1 MAANAF
7 RDRGI
12 PHRARWRGRPQLAPS
27 PPVTL
32 PAENADHPLAG
43 VRVLDMSRVLAGPY
57 VGRMLSDLGADVV
70 KLEPPEGDVTR
81 NWGFK
86 RHGLS
91 GYYTQ
96 QNVGKR
102 NVCIDL
108 RVPGGA
114 ALVERLASR
123 ADVLVEN
130 FRPGVLD
137 QYGLGWPVPAAK
149 NPRLGMLSITGF
161 GQEGPESRR
170 PAYATVVH
178 AESGIAHRQA
188 LLDGTPPV
196 DPRVSIADMDA
207 ALHGLVG
214 VLAALV
220 MRARTGRGQHVDI
233 GMLDSVLATDDYV
246 HLVLDGMSAEEGI
259 IVNETWDIVGGPIL
273 IAGGFRWTWRRLHE
287 VHGLEDGVPDA
298 APLADKIR
306 ARRDAI
312 GRFFATFDDRA
323 NLLAALDRA
332 ELAWGEVRSTEAA
345 LGSPTAVARGAI
357 AEVDDRGGGTRRV
370 IQSPY
375 RFSDA
380 ASGARGGA
388 SRRGEHNHLVLAEWL
403 ALDADEIDALAL
415 SGVLLAEKPAR

>member
-1 MAANAF
+1 MRSADQAG
-7 RDRGI
+7 DR
-12 PHRARWRGRPQLAPS
+12 
-27 PPVTL
+27 
-32 PAENADHPLAG
+32 PLAG
-43 VRVLDMSRVLAGPY
+43 LRVLDMSRVLAGPY
-57 VGRMLSDLGADVV
+57 VGRMLADLGAEVV
-70 KLEPPEGDVTR
+70 KVEPPEGDVTR
-81 NWGFK
+81 NWGRK

-91 GYYTQ
+91 GYFTQ

-108 RVPGGA
+108 RAPGGA
-114 ALVERLASR
+114 ALVARLAAS

-137 QYGLGWPVPAAK
+137 QFGLGWGALSRA
-149 NPRLGMLSITGF
+149 NPRLVMLSISGF

-178 AESGIAHRQA
+178 AESGIAQRQA
-188 LLDGTPPV
+188 ELDGTPAV

-214 VLAALV
+214 VLSALV

-246 HLVLDGMSAEEGI
+246 HLALDGMSAREGI
-259 IVNETWDIVGGPIL
+259 IVNETWDVVGGPIL
-273 IAGGFRWTWRRLHE
+273 IAGGFRWTWKRLHE
-287 VHGLEDGVPDA
+287 VHGLRDA
-298 APLADKIR
+298 MPEGAALDEKIL
-306 ARRDAI
+306 ARREAI
-312 GRFFATFDDRA
+312 TRFFAAFDDRKK
-323 NLLAALDRA
+323 LLTALDA
-332 ELAWGEVRSTEAA
+332 AGLAWGDVRSTEAA
-345 LGSPTAVARGAI
+345 LESPTAVARQVI

-380 ASGARGGA
+380 ASGARAGA
-388 SRRGEHNHLVLAEWL
+388 SHRGEHNREVLAAWL
-403 ALDADEIDALAL
+403 DLPTTEIEALVAAK
-415 SGVLLAEKPAR
+415 VLLGETRPG

>member
-1 MAANAF
+1 MVTQGAS
-7 RDRGI
+7 
-12 PHRARWRGRPQLAPS
+12 APS
-27 PPVTL
+27 S
-32 PAENADHPLAG
+32 NAADRPLAG
-43 VRVLDMSRVLAGPY
+43 VRVLDLSRVLAGPY
-57 VGRMLSDLGADVV
+57 VGRMLADLGADVV

-81 NWGFK
+81 NWGHK

-102 NVCIDL
+102 NVCVDL
-108 RVPGGA
+108 RAAGGS
-114 ALVERLASR
+114 ALVERLATS

-137 QYGLGWPVPAAK
+137 QFGLGWRALSAK
-149 NPRLGMLSITGF
+149 NPRLVMLSISGF
-161 GQEGPESRR
+161 GQDGPESRR

-214 VLAALV
+214 VLSALV
-220 MRARTGRGQHVDI
+220 MRQRTGRGQHVDI

-246 HLVLDGMSAEEGI
+246 HLALDGMPAEEGI
-259 IVNETWDIVGGPIL
+259 IVNETWNVVGGPIL
-273 IAGGFRWTWRRLHE
+273 IAGGFRWTWKRLNE
-287 VHGLEDGVPDA
+287 VHGVQDGVADG
-298 APLADKIR
+298 APLDEKIR
-306 ARRDAI
+306 ARREAI
-312 GRFFATFDDRA
+312 GRFFATFDDRGK
-323 NLLAALDRA
+323 LLAALDHA
-332 ELAWGEVRSTEAA
+332 DLAWGDVRSTERA
-345 LGSPTAVARGAI
+345 LQSLTAVARA
-357 AEVDDRGGGTRRV
+357 AVVEVDDRGGGSRRV

-380 ASGARGGA
+380 TSGARGGA
-388 SRRGEHNHLVLAEWL
+388 PRRGEHNHEVLGEWL
-403 ALDADEIDALAL
+403 ALGVPEIDALAHR
-415 SGVLLAEKPAR
+415 GVLLTER

>member
-1 MAANAF
+1 
-7 RDRGI
+7 
-12 PHRARWRGRPQLAPS
+12 
-27 PPVTL
+27 
-32 PAENADHPLAG
+32 
-43 VRVLDMSRVLAGPY
+43 MSRVLAGPY
-57 VGRMLSDLGADVV
+57 VGRMLADLGADVV

-81 NWGFK
+81 NWGQK

-102 NVCIDL
+102 NVCVDL
-108 RVPGGA
+108 RASGGS
-114 ALVERLASR
+114 ALVARLAER

-137 QYGLGWPVPAAK
+137 QYGLGWAALSAK
-149 NPRLGMLSITGF
+149 NPRLVMLSISGF
-161 GQEGPESRR
+161 GQDGPESRR

-188 LLDGTPPV
+188 VLDGTPPV

-207 ALHGLVG
+207 ALHGMVG
-214 VLAALV
+214 VLSALV

-246 HLVLDGMSAEEGI
+246 HLALDGMSAQEGI

-273 IAGGFRWTWRRLHE
+273 IAGGFRWTWKRLNE
-287 VHGLEDGVPDA
+287 VHGVQDGVA
-298 APLADKIR
+298 EGASLADKVR
-306 ARRDAI
+306 ARRAAI
-312 GRFFATFDDRA
+312 ARYFATFDDRA
-323 NLLAALDRA
+323 KLLAALDKCG
-332 ELAWGEVRSTEAA
+332 LAWGEVRSTEAA
-345 LGSPTAVARGAI
+345 LRSPTAVARGAI
-357 AEVDDRGGGTRRV
+357 ADVDDRGGGTRQV

-388 SRRGEHNHLVLAEWL
+388 PRRGEHNRAVLTEWL
-403 ALDADEIDALAL
+403 ALGADEIDALARG
-415 SGVLLAEKPAR
+415 GVLLAEMPAR

>member
-1 MAANAF
+1 M
-7 RDRGI
+7 
-12 PHRARWRGRPQLAPS
+12 
-27 PPVTL
+27 TL
-32 PAENADHPLAG
+32 PAAGDRPLAG

-57 VGRMLSDLGADVV
+57 VGRMLADLGADVV

-81 NWGFK
+81 NWGAK

-102 NVCIDL
+102 NVCVDL
-108 RVPGGA
+108 RASGGS
-114 ALVERLASR
+114 ALVARLAER

-137 QYGLGWPVPAAK
+137 QYGLGWGALSTK
-149 NPRLGMLSITGF
+149 NPRLVMLSISGF

-214 VLAALV
+214 VLSALV

-246 HLVLDGMSAEEGI
+246 HLALDGMSAQEGI

-273 IAGGFRWTWRRLHE
+273 IAGGFRWTWKRLNE
-287 VHGLEDGVPDA
+287 VHGVQDGVAEGASLD
-298 APLADKIR
+298 DKVR
-306 ARRDAI
+306 ARRVAI
-312 GRFFATFDDRA
+312 ARYFATFDDRA
-323 NLLAALDRA
+323 KLLAALDRA
-332 ELAWGEVRSTEAA
+332 GLAWGEVRSTEAA
-345 LGSPTAVARGAI
+345 LRSPTAVARGAI
-357 AEVDDRGGGTRRV
+357 AEVDDRAGGTRRV

-388 SRRGEHNHLVLAEWL
+388 PRRGEHNGAVLTEWL
-403 ALDADEIDALAL
+403 ALGADEIDALARG
-415 SGVLLAEKPAR
+415 GVLLVETSEH